1 MRSHFPESWRNGP
14 AYLRR
19 LAHRNPQWS
28 SISNMGLRLHW
39 RPAHKRTRLHRS
51 HYSRGI
57 FTSRKKEKANGKG
70 TSVVLPSVF
79 VLGGLLIYS
88 LYPGDALRQTR
99 LESENRRNV
108 KNDRDRDGEP
118 QKEET
123 TAWTRFA
130 KTFEDFS
137 NVTDIE
143 WSRLSDRIV
152 DMILPDW
159 SKSIPRQVRKLQ
171 GELSM
176 APGSLADIIWQEAHD
191 PFIHPEIR
199 YSAKVRVSDDLCNE
213 EKEFLT
219 RRKRVATAAL
229 ARYLGLDEKDINPDD
244 VPTIAI
250 CGSGGGLRALVAGTG
265 SLLATQEDG
274 LLDCVTYTSGVSG
287 SCWLQALF
295 HSSLTDGRLDRLI
308 DHMKARIGV
317 HFAYPPVAFSSVT
330 SAPTNK
336 LLLNSMVEKLRGDP
350 NASFGLVDIYG
361 ILLAARLLVPRGE
374 LGVND
379 RDFKLSNQ
387 RDYVKYGQNP
397 LPIYTAV
404 RHEIPDQGGPL
415 DSDGKMSEEAKEIA
429 RQEAWFQWFELTP
442 YEFFCEEFS
451 AGIPTWALGRKFNDG
466 KDVPPESGF
475 HLPEL
480 RMPILMGVF
489 GSAFCATLSHY
500 YREVRPLVKSLTGF
514 SALDEMIYTHNQDLE
529 KVHPFDPAQI
539 PNFVYNMEGKLRFTT
554 PTKVANSEY
563 IQLMDAGMSNNLP
576 IYPLLRPGRD
586 IDVIVA
592 FDASADVKTDNWLSV
607 ADGYARQRGIKGWPV
622 GVGWPKA
629 TESPKKVEQQLD
641 AAQADSAAEAERR
654 LQEAQ
659 KDKGQ
664 DTKTKKADDGKDK
677 KKKKE
682 QEQQTPPAETKEPSE
697 KAQENISHPETSDL
711 GYCTIWVG
719 STSERSSEPPPPP
732 SKALAPARKKG
743 PAAADHNKNDND
755 NDNDDEDPS
764 WQQLRSPDAGLA
776 IVYLP
781 LLANPRVPGVDPA
794 RSDYLSTWNF
804 AYTPDQVDDVVALA
818 RANYDEGRDQ
828 VRGCVRAVY
837 ERKKRLRE
845 EREDEGSRD
854 RYRRLVR
861 LGINDRLGEGDHF
874 S

>member
-1 MRSHFPESWRNGP
+1 M
-14 AYLRR
+14 
-19 LAHRNPQWS
+19 
-28 SISNMGLRLHW
+28 
-39 RPAHKRTRLHRS
+39 
-51 HYSRGI
+51 
-57 FTSRKKEKANGKG
+57 
-70 TSVVLPSVF
+70 
-79 VLGGLLIYS
+79 LIYS
-88 LYPGDALRQTR
+88 IYPGDEQQQTR
-99 LESENRRNV
+99 HVKQDGRKVKKDGGPHSE
-108 KNDRDRDGEP
+108 EA
-118 QKEET
+118 

-130 KTFEDFS
+130 KRFEDFS

-143 WSRLSDRIV
+143 WSKLSDRIV

-159 SKSIPRQVRKLQ
+159 SKTVPNQVRKLQ
-171 GELSM
+171 KELSM
-176 APGSLADIIWQEAHD
+176 APGSLADVIWQEAHD

-199 YSAKVRVSDDLCNE
+199 HSAKVRVSDELCDE
-213 EKEFLT
+213 EKEFLA
-219 RRKRVATAAL
+219 RRKRVTAPAL
-229 ARYLGLDEKDINPDD
+229 ARYLGLDEPDVNPED

-287 SCWLQALF
+287 SCWLQALYL
-295 HSSLTDGRLDRLI
+295 SSLTNGRLDRII
-308 DHMKARIGV
+308 DHLKARIGV
-317 HFAYPPVAFSSVT
+317 HFAYPPVCFSSVT

-336 LLLNSMVEKLRGDP
+336 LLLSSMVEKLRGDP

-361 ILLAARLLVPRGE
+361 ILLAARLLVPKGE
-374 LGVND
+374 LGVNE

-404 RHEIPDQGGPL
+404 RHEIPDQGGAL
-415 DSDGKMSEEAKEIA
+415 DSGNIMSEAAKETA
-429 RQEAWFQWFELTP
+429 RRESWFQWFELTP
-442 YEFFCEEFS
+442 YEFFCEEFN
-451 AGIPTWALGRKFNDG
+451 AGIPTWALGRRFNNG
-466 KDVPPESGF
+466 RDVPPESGF

-480 RMPILMGVF
+480 RMSILMGIF

-514 SALDEMIYTHNQDLE
+514 STLDGMVYTHSQNLE

-554 PTKVANSEY
+554 PTKVAKSEY

-576 IYPLLRPGRD
+576 IYPLLRPGRNVD
-586 IDVIVA
+586 IIIT

-629 TESPKKVEQQLD
+629 TDPPAKVDQQLE
-641 AAQADSAAEAERR
+641 AAQASSAADAERK

-659 KDKGQ
+659 QGQ
-664 DTKTKKADDGKDK
+664 KRAGTTKASGKVK
-677 KKKKE
+677 QEHKHQHQ
-682 QEQQTPPAETKEPSE
+682 QEQSLPATKEPSE

-719 STSERSSEPPPPP
+719 KTTERSSEPPPPP
-732 SKALAPARKKG
+732 SKALANG
-743 PAAADHNKNDND
+743 GDDSADG
-755 NDNDDEDPS
+755 ESSSSS
-764 WQQLRSPDAGLA
+764 WQQELRERDAGLA

-781 LLANPRVPGVDPA
+781 LLANPAAAAGVDPA
-794 RSDYLSTWNF
+794 TSDYLSTWNF
-804 AYTPDQVDDVVALA
+804 VYAPEQVDAVVGLA
-818 RANYDEGRDQ
+818 RANFAEGRGR

-837 ERKKRLRE
+837 ERKRRLRE
-845 EREDEGSRD
+845 DREDRARRD
-854 RYRRLVR
+854 GYRRLVR